1 MNGNSKANPTEFGI
15 WYSTWYTETLWK
27 EWNIP
32 FVPLSYDGEYRTHDT
47 MDERTVYF
55 HLEQMAKA
63 EIDFILMDQTNNI
76 DVGDGFINKRSLQT
90 ARTVKKFNDD
100 GNRPVRYATAI
111 GRFQFT
117 ADPADIELEARMIW
131 ERYSATDFGG
141 PQYEYYLDGKPLLVV
156 YAGNCDPGLWERYE
170 GDKTYAERFT
180 LRWANNDSTPGY
192 YGWAYDKGSQWDD
205 EVVVVMPGWNNM
217 KGATPVPRNAGRW
230 YEASWD
236 VVLREK
242 KAPRIILI
250 NSFNEY
256 AERTAVWTCD
266 SSRTEEADDSW
277 LDADGKPADDMYWR
291 MTVDNIRRWKEMH
304 GQ

>member
-1 MNGNSKANPTEFGI
+1 M
-15 WYSTWYTETLWK
+15 
-27 EWNIP
+27 
-32 FVPLSYDGEYRTHDT
+32 
-47 MDERTVYF
+47 
-55 HLEQMAKA
+55 
-63 EIDFILMDQTNNI
+63 
-76 DVGDGFINKRSLQT
+76 
-90 ARTVKKFNDD
+90 
-100 GNRPVRYATAI
+100 
-111 GRFQFT
+111 
-117 ADPADIELEARMIW
+117 
-131 ERYSATDFGG
+131 
-141 PQYEYYLDGKPLLVV
+141 
-156 YAGNCDPGLWERYE
+156 
-170 GDKTYAERFT
+170 
-180 LRWANNDSTPGY
+180 
-192 YGWAYDKGSQWDD
+192 
-205 EVVVVMPGWNNM
+205 VMPGWNNM

-266 SSRTEEADDSW
+266 SSRTEEADDRW